1 MARGCV
7 LEKHIR
13 LGMACCQMGDQQTYM
28 LQEHVC
34 LGVQVDVW
42 AVGVMLYQ
50 MLFGR
55 RPFGEG
61 CSQEEILRNEVMLKA
76 HSVAFPAKPAISAE
90 CKDFITRCLPGPPT
104 SCTSAGQMTGGAA
117 RRESL
122 QDSNA
127 PEAERCHKS
136 DTAAAVILP
145 RAHDVQLR
153 QSIYGRYQQRLALG
167 ACDWRVQRACCMQVP
182 GV

>member
-1 MARGCV
+1 MV
-7 LEKHIR
+7 
-13 LGMACCQMGDQQTYM
+13 ACCQDEDWQSQTWH
-28 LQEHVC
+28 EGVC
-34 LGVQVDVW
+34 WGVQVDVW

-104 SCTSAGQMTGGAA
+104 SCTSAGQMTDGAA

-127 PEAERCHKS
+127 PDAERCHAS

-145 RAHDVQLR
+145 RGHDMQPW
-153 QSIYGRYQQRLALG
+153 QISLG
-167 ACDWRVQRACCMQVP
+167 MSAWRSATSTSHWRVQ
-182 GV
+182 